1 VYDEVIEPRYE
12 FRVWDRRLDAVVA
25 RIRSHSECHE
35 ERWSTELYVVC
46 RDRAG
51 VNLKMRKGSLDLKIR
66 RAVVDGFEQWAPTR
80 KANFP
85 VAGAQARD
93 ALHPLGVGFSAVERA
108 EYTIDEFIAEL
119 VDPHPFLAVVTITKR
134 RRSFTVGDCMTE
146 IADVVISGTPLETVA
161 VESVDLEAARTAR
174 ELLGLDRFE
183 NVSYPLHIKRMLG
196 WNVGSAAPV
205 R

>member
-1 VYDEVIEPRYE
+1 VYDAVIEPRYE
-12 FRVWDRRLDAVVA
+12 FRVWDRRLDDVVA

-35 ERWSTELYVVC
+35 ERWSTELYVVG

-51 VNLKMRKGSLDLKIR
+51 VNLKMRNGFLDLKIR

-85 VAGAQARD
+85 VAGAEARD

-119 VDPHPFLAVVTITKR
+119 VDPHPFLAVVTVTKR
-134 RRSFTVGDCMTE
+134 RQSFTVGDCMTE

-183 NVSYPLHIKRMLG
+183 NVSYPLHIKRILG
-196 WNVGSAAPV
+196 WNVGNAAPV